1 MSDLISKNELYKKGE
16 SLLNSFINGKK
27 NGEQAFRDLF
37 NAIADMPTVDT
48 VKHGHWE
55 KARYDDYKCSNCGH
69 CEATIDEFEQP
80 MYEGKDDFL
89 EENKYCR
96 NCGAKMDEVTEDDKQ

>member
-37 NAIADMPTVDT
+37 NAIADMPTVEQ
-48 VKHGHWE
+48 KHGHWIVNNS
-55 KARYDDYKCSNCGH
+55 RHFLPYKCSACNEWNDG
-69 CEATIDEFEQP
+69 TT
-80 MYEGKDDFL
+80 
-89 EENKYCR
+89 NYCPE
-96 NCGAKMDEVTEDDKQ
+96 CGAEMIEEV